1 MSGKAYTRWN
11 ASIAFLDD
19 AKSFIGSSLD
29 HFWSELSNCANN
41 QAWPINHN
49 NTLCQKNTSGPVYI
63 SWSRHVFALL
73 YLRNSGSTL
82 KRNFAPSL
90 SIVLKFLKVFVYIV
104 KVYINKFIILGE
116 IYCFKLPKCLKWEQ
130 HIIIRDKDIRTKISM
145 IWNFPC
151 GDRNKIKKL
160 LLWPYWHKGL
170 WSYVLEMVCFIVHSV
185 FLDIS
190 L

>member
-1 MSGKAYTRWN
+1 MIIVKSLQELMTQVPVPSLMIIFGLNYLISLTTRHEQL
-11 ASIAFLDD
+11 IIITRF
-19 AKSFIGSSLD
+19 AKSGV
-29 HFWSELSNCANN
+29 
-41 QAWPINHN
+41 
-49 NTLCQKNTSGPVYI
+49 KNLFTSP
-63 SWSRHVFALL
+63 SHHVFVRLCL
-73 YLRNSGSTL
+73 CNSGSTL
-82 KRNFAPSL
+82 KREFAPFPY
-90 SIVLKFLKVFVYIV
+90 IVFKFPKVFFY
-104 KVYINKFIILGE
+104 KVEVNMNKFIILGE
-116 IYCFKLPKCLKWEQ
+116 IYCFKLPKCLTWEQ